1 MKPAGLKFIEQEDII
16 VMNNNSSTK
25 MFARHN
31 SEIHSFNPHGC
42 GRKVLCF

>member
-31 SEIHSFNPHGC
+31 SVYYTFI
-42 GRKVLCF
+42 